1 LLHFILKRLL
11 AITFVLRRLLA
22 AIPVLAGVV
31 FCVVAAT
38 RLIPGSPASM
48 KSERLSKAEIAAL
61 DHKYGWDRPL
71 LVQYGLYVERALFH
85 GDLGDCWMHDTSVAE
100 ELETYIPATIELA
113 AAAMLLATVLGVGLG
128 MFAAVRPRGIVDYV
142 TMTGALVG
150 VSLPVFWLGILLQ
163 IAIAPVQFRVDPVTV
178 LPEDAHFYVLH
189 ALVTRDGPLLIE
201 VLEHLALPA
210 IALATIPL
218 ATIARIT
225 RTSLMEALAQDYV
238 RTARAKGLSNT
249 TVVLKHALRN
259 ALIPIVT
266 ASGLQL
272 AQLLGGAVLTETVFA
287 WPGIGKYIFEAA
299 TNKDLP
305 ALQGAVLVVAIVFLV
320 ANFAVD
326 VSYALIDPR
335 LRRT

>member
-1 LLHFILKRLL
+1 VL
-11 AITFVLRRLLA
+11 TFVLRRLLA
-22 AIPVLAGVV
+22 SIPVLAGVV

-48 KSERLSKAEIAAL
+48 KSEKLTREEIAAL
-61 DHKYGWDRPL
+61 DHLYGWDRPL
-71 LVQYGLYVERALFH
+71 LVQYGLYVENVVLH
-85 GDLGDCWMHDTSVAE
+85 GDLGNCWMHDTSVVG
-100 ELETYIPATIELA
+100 ELEEFFPATIELA
-113 AAAMLLATVLGVGLG
+113 CAAMAIATVLGVGLG
-128 MFAAVRPRGIVDYV
+128 IAAAVRPRGIVDYA

-163 IAIAPVQFRVDPVTV
+163 MAIAPMVQRVELATV
-178 LPEDAHFYVLH
+178 LPEGTRFYVWH
-189 ALVTRDGPLLIE
+189 AIVTRDGALLLE

-225 RTSLMEALAQDYV
+225 RTALIEALAQDYV
-238 RTARAKGLSNT
+238 RTARAKGLPGS
-249 TVVLKHALRN
+249 VVVWKHALRN

-272 AQLLGGAVLTETVFA
+272 AQLLGGAVLTETVFS
-287 WPGIGKYIFEAA
+287 WPGIGKYVFDSA
-299 TNKDLP
+299 TNKDIP
-305 ALQGAVLVVAIVFLV
+305 ALQGSVLVISLVFLV
-320 ANFAVD
+320 ANFLVD

-335 LRRT
+335 VKHP